1 MSVPFPAVVPEE
13 PLNHRRSTD
22 SISPPGAAAA
32 IGKPV
37 GKPSFEAMVPDTTTQ
52 MSGPF
57 PFASGQGTVLDD
69 DQKVT
74 PLELFFDLVFVFAM
88 TQVSSFLAHNLSWIG
103 VVRGVGLLAV
113 LWWAWVTYSWLTNA
127 IPAEEALP
135 ARVVILAAMAVML
148 VVALAVPDAF
158 GDDGVLFGLAYFVVR
173 VLHVVLY
180 ALATDPETR
189 AAVIRLAPG
198 FLLGPALLIPAGFLD
213 GPLQGL
219 LWVVALAIDYGV
231 PLVRGVSGFTI
242 QAGHFV
248 ERHRLILI
256 IALGESIVAIG
267 IGVDSGGLPLS
278 PAVVGAALSGIV
290 LVIALWWLYF
300 DYVVLAAERR
310 LASATGEARA
320 ALARDSYSYLH
331 LPMVAGI
338 IFVALGIEQTLAHI
352 GEPLGPVPAV
362 ALGGGSA
369 LYLLGHVL
377 FRLRDTGTVS
387 MLRLAVAGGA
397 CLVVPIATQLAA
409 PLPLAVLVVLFVGL
423 AGVETARSEFRR
435 TVRD

>member
-1 MSVPFPAVVPEE
+1 MSATFPLV
-13 PLNHRRSTD
+13 
-22 SISPPGAAAA
+22 
-32 IGKPV
+32 
-37 GKPSFEAMVPDTTTQ
+37 
-52 MSGPF
+52 
-57 PFASGQGTVLDD
+57 SGQGDVLDD
-69 DQKVT
+69 DQDVT

-88 TQVSSFLAHNLSWIG
+88 TQVSSFLAHNLTWVG
-103 VVRGVGLLAV
+103 VVRGVGLLAA

-135 ARVVILAAMAVML
+135 ARVVILAAMAAML

-158 GDDGVLFGLAYFVVR
+158 GDDGLLFGLAYFVVR

-189 AAVIRLAPG
+189 AAVLRLAPG
-198 FLLGPALLIPAGFLD
+198 FLLGPALLVPAGLLD

-231 PLVRGVSGFTI
+231 PLARGVAGFTV
-242 QAGHFV
+242 QASHFV

-267 IGVDSGGLPLS
+267 IGVDSGGLALTPTVL
-278 PAVVGAALSGIV
+278 AAAISGIV

-310 LASATGEARA
+310 LTEAIDEERA

-338 IFVALGIEQTLAHI
+338 IFVALGIEETLVHVGGVLAT
-352 GEPLGPVPAV
+352 VPAV
-362 ALGGGSA
+362 ALGGGGA
-369 LYLLGHVL
+369 LYLVGHNL
-377 FRLRDTGTVS
+377 FRLRDAGSVS
-387 MLRLAVAGGA
+387 VPRFVVAGGA
-397 CLVVPIATQLAA
+397 CLVVPIAMWVSALLA
-409 PLPLAVLVVLFVGL
+409 LSVLTALFVVL
-423 AGVETARSEFRR
+423 AGFETTNADIRR
-435 TVRD
+435 TVRGH